1 MIIVLP
7 LVFIPMIFAEPFV
20 YIHPV
25 NPHLYPKDMYPIQ
38 RSIRGYQK
46 VRDLPS
52 SGIVY
57 LNRIK
62 PISEEMKAPA
72 LARANNTFVIDESAV
87 PLTEFTSTSTQ
98 TVQAHRETS
107 TQKQASQ
114 DTDIS
119 FNSKFYKTPMPA
131 VDSDADV
138 ITASATTT
146 TTSATTTTTTT
157 TITTKPT
164 VPVFTTT
171 TTTRVSEDLFKYR
184 HMGAATPKKSGLK
197 IAVSKSKLK
206 PKELEPVDDSQLTVE
221 QVIARLKAEDKLR
234 REMENI
240 PMHPKVETITLPTE
254 MIEKDPKVST
264 IDIPQKQHHSGKT
277 NQYFPKATPRLVPL
291 SRTAHVH
298 VGETVRTKPSKG
310 RLIGLK
316 KKKAY
321 TVTGGDDIRKGADF
335 DPWERMGQKV

>member
-1 MIIVLP
+1 MTPEMKANTMIIVLP
-7 LVFIPMIFAEPFV
+7 LVFIPLIFAEPFV

-98 TVQAHRETS
+98 AVEAHRETS
-107 TQKQASQ
+107 TQKQTSQ

-131 VDSDADV
+131 VDSDAD
-138 ITASATTT
+138 
-146 TTSATTTTTTT
+146 
-157 TITTKPT
+157 
-164 VPVFTTT
+164 
-171 TTTRVSEDLFKYR
+171 
-184 HMGAATPKKSGLK
+184 K

-206 PKELEPVDDSQLTVE
+206 PRELEPVDDSQLTVE

-264 IDIPQKQHHSGKT
+264 IDLPQKQHHSGKT

-298 VGETVRTKPSKG
+298 MENIPMHPKVETIISPTEMIEKDPKVSTIDLPQKQQHSGKTSQYFPKAIPRLVPLSRTAHVHVG
-310 RLIGLK
+310 
-316 KKKAY
+316 
-321 TVTGGDDIRKGADF
+321 
-335 DPWERMGQKV
+335 Q